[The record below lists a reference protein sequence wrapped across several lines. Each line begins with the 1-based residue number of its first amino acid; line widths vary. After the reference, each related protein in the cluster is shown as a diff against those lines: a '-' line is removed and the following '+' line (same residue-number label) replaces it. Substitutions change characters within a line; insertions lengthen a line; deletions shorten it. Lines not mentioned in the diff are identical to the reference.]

1 MIPHA
6 ILLYFTRRKSCN
18 GEEFENIANLPV
30 PLISSNWFIKTLLIS
45 LTHISFTAKLGAWKL
60 K

>member
-18 GEEFENIANLPV
+18 GDESENANL

>member
-6 ILLYFTRRKSCN
+6 ILLYFTRRKICS
-18 GEEFENIANLPV
+18 GEESENIANL